1 MLLPIPFVRN
11 TGAVL
16 IFDKGSPF
24 IWEGMVEFNT
34 TYRIDSW
41 GWNGPELVT
50 RVAGR
55 FPRGP
60 ELRILP
66 TIGFYPI
73 HWAKVWT
80 RRSPSQAKL

>member
-1 MLLPIPFVRN
+1 ML
-11 TGAVL
+11 A
-16 IFDKGSPF
+16 FDRGSPF

-50 RVAGR
+50 RVASR

-66 TIGFYPI
+66 TIAFYPI
-73 HWAKVWT
+73 HWAKVHMRSYPPT
-80 RRSPSQAKL
+80 PRR